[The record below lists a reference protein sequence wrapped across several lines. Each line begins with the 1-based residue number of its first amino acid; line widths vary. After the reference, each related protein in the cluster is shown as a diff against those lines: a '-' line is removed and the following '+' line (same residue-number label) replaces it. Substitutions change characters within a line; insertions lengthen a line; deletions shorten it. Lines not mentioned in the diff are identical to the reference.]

1 MILNTKE
8 LYGHKLAASDGEFG
22 HVKDFLFDDKTWVIR
37 YLVADT
43 GSWLPGRLVLLSPHS
58 FIRWDQEAKTLQV
71 SLSRKQIEDSP
82 SIDTHRTVSRQF
94 EIEYYRYYGWPTYW
108 AGGGMWGLGGFPVI
122 VPPPVIEGIV
132 DRVHRHRDD
141 KHLQSMKA
149 VTGYNAQTSGGI
161 IGDVSG
167 FLVNDSSWAIRDVVI
182 ETGHWYSGKSIKVSP
197 GQIERIGYEESKV
210 YVNISKSEAM
220 EHHQYSGQLLKS
232 SK

>member
-1 MILNTKE
+1 MMLNTKE
-8 LYGHKLAASDGEFG
+8 LYGHKLAASDGEIG

-43 GSWLPGRLVLLSPHS
+43 ASWLTGRLVLLSPHC
-58 FIRWDQEAKTLQV
+58 FLGWDHAAKTLQV

-82 SIDTHRTVSRQF
+82 SIDSHRTVSRQH

-108 AGGGMWGLGGFPVI
+108 TGGAMWGLGGFPVI
-122 VPPPVIEGIV
+122 VPPQAMESP

-149 VTGYNAQTSGGI
+149 VTGYNAQTPGGV

-167 FLVNDSSWAIRDVVI
+167 FIVNDSNWAIRDLEV

-197 GQIERIGYEESKV
+197 GQIERISYDESKV
-210 YVNISKSEAM
+210 FVNLSKAEAL
-220 EHHQYSGQLLKS
+220 EHHQYTGRLLKS
-232 SK
+232 SQ